1 MSNRRYPAWQNG
13 SWLALTELFYL
24 VLSLAQNGVTLAKA
38 VGLGSFIPPFS
49 YVSEWN
55 LSFGSLTPG
64 IQDLVV
70 LADDTVG

>member
-38 VGLGSFIPPFS
+38 VGLGSFIMCEVSSGAS
-49 YVSEWN
+49 YLLNQSVTSDY
-55 LSFGSLTPG
+55 LPYHG
-64 IQDLVV
+64 
-70 LADDTVG
+70 